1 MRTSIGI
8 VLLLSS
14 VVACTTHET
23 RIISKDPNAKSP
35 GGGDPTSETDG
46 TDPDG
51 TAAADPQQT
60 PLSPLVEGLT
70 ISEIAVF
77 QGVKVSVVKSG
88 SAITGTKRN
97 APIVANR
104 PALVRVYV
112 APDMGWAS
120 KSVTAELRLVS
131 ESATTQTPI
140 ARDTKTISKTST
152 DQDANSTFNFEVDA
166 ASLPADVTFQVALT
180 AEDGVDP
187 STESEARFP
196 QDGTYASLGAK
207 VSGTVRVVVVPVKYQ
222 ADGSGRTPDVSQ
234 AQLDRY
240 KQTMMARYP
249 AANVEVTARA
259 PWAWNS
265 TIGANGTGFSQ
276 VLSAITQLRQQ
287 DGVSDDTYYYGALA
301 PAASFSKFCSSG
313 CVAGLSTVVDDVET
327 AYLRASVGVGYTGDD
342 SASTMAH
349 EVGHAHGREHAPCG
363 GAQGVDSGFPY
374 AGGKIGVWGYDILEK
389 TFHNPSSGTDMMG
402 YCENVWVSDYTYS
415 ALFDRVSAV
424 AKSVGQT
431 TSGKL
436 PSGASANANANVN
449 VNAPAKMR
457 VATVAEDGSLSWG
470 GEISAV
476 RAPSGGEL
484 RSVAFLGDAG
494 EEVGTETAHFYP
506 YDHLPGGVLVMPR
519 DPSAKANLAAVKNW
533 SAVRIQ
539 GIAQKL
545 AR

>member
-23 RIISKDPNAKSP
+23 RIISNDPKAKSS
-35 GGGDPTSETDG
+35 GGGDQTTETDG
-46 TDPDG
+46 TDPEG
-51 TAAADPQQT
+51 SGASNPQET
-60 PLSPLVEGLT
+60 PLSPLVEGLA

-97 APIVANR
+97 APVVANR
-104 PALVRVYV
+104 PALIRVYV
-112 APDMGWAS
+112 EPDSGWES

-140 ARDTKTISKTST
+140 ARDTKTIRGAST
-152 DQDANSTFNFEVDA
+152 DQDPNSTFDFEVDA

-180 AEDGVDP
+180 SEDGVDP

-196 QDGTYASLGAK
+196 QDGTYADLGAK
-207 VSGTVRVVVVPVKYQ
+207 VSGLVRVVVVPVKYQ

-240 KQTMMARYP
+240 KQVMMARYP
-249 AANVEVTARA
+249 ASEVEVTARA
-259 PWAWNS
+259 PWTWNS
-265 TIGANGTGFSQ
+265 TISANGNGFSQ
-276 VLSAITQLRQQ
+276 VLNGITQLRQQ
-287 DGVSDDTYYYGALA
+287 DGASDDTYYYGALA
-301 PAASFSKFCSSG
+301 PASSFSKFCSGG
-313 CVAGLSTVVDDVET
+313 CVAGLSTVVDDVDT

-349 EVGHAHGREHAPCG
+349 EVGHAHGRAHAPCG
-363 GAQGVDSGFPY
+363 GAQGVDSDFPY
-374 AGGKIGVWGYDILEK
+374 AGGKIGVWGYDIVEK
-389 TFHNPSSGTDMMG
+389 AFHSPSTGTDMMG
-402 YCENVWVSDYTYS
+402 YCENVWVSDYTFS

-424 AKSVGQT
+424 ARSVATT
-431 TSGKL
+431 TSAKL
-436 PSGASANANANVN
+436 PSGSNANVN
-449 VNAPAKMR
+449 VGNKMR
-457 VATVAEDGSLSWG
+457 IATVAEDGSLSWG
-470 GEISAV
+470 AEVSAA
-476 RAPSGGEL
+476 RAPMGGEQ
-484 RSVAFLGDAG
+484 RSVSFLGEAG
-494 EEVGTETAHFYP
+494 EELGTETAHFYP
-506 YDHLPGGVLVMPR
+506 YDHLPGGVLVMPQG
-519 DPSAKANLAAVKNW
+519 PSAKANVGPTANW
-533 SAVRIQ
+533 SAVRVQ

>member
-23 RIISKDPNAKSP
+23 RIISNDPKAKSP
-35 GGGDPTSETDG
+35 GGASDPTTETDG
-46 TDPDG
+46 TDPETPG
-51 TAAADPQQT
+51 ASDPQQT
-60 PLSPLVEGLT
+60 PLSPLVEGLS

-88 SAITGTKRN
+88 SAVTGSKRN

-104 PALVRVYV
+104 AGLVRVYV
-112 APDMGWAS
+112 TPDSGWDS

-131 ESATTQTPI
+131 ASATTQTPI
-140 ARDTKTISKTST
+140 ARDTKTIRAAST
-152 DQDANSTFNFEVDA
+152 DQDPNSTFNFEVDA

-180 AEDGVDP
+180 SEDGVDP

-196 QDGTYASLGAK
+196 QDGTYADLGAK
-207 VSGTVRVVVVPVKYQ
+207 VSGLVRVVVVPVKYQ

-240 KQTMMARYP
+240 KQVMMARYP
-249 AANVEVTARA
+249 ASEVEVTARA
-259 PWAWNS
+259 PWTWNS
-265 TIGANGTGFSQ
+265 TISANGSGFSQ
-276 VLSAITQLRQQ
+276 VLNGVTQLRQQ

-301 PAASFSKFCSSG
+301 PAASFSKFCSGG
-313 CVAGLSTVVDDVET
+313 CVAGLSTVVDDVDT

-349 EVGHAHGREHAPCG
+349 EVGHAHGRAHAPCG
-363 GAQGVDSGFPY
+363 GAQGVDSDFPY
-374 AGGKIGVWGYDILEK
+374 SGGKIGVWGYDIIEK
-389 TFHNPSSGTDMMG
+389 AFHNPSTGTDMMG
-402 YCENVWVSDYTYS
+402 YCENVWVSDYTFS

-424 AKSVGQT
+424 ARSVPTT
-431 TSGKL
+431 TSAKL
-436 PSGASANANANVN
+436 PSGSGAHANVGG
-449 VNAPAKMR
+449 KMR
-457 VATVAEDGSLSWG
+457 IATVAEDGSLSWG
-470 GEISAV
+470 AEVDTAH
-476 RAPSGGEL
+476 APMGGEQ
-484 RSVAFLGDAG
+484 RSVSFLGEAG
-494 EEVGTETAHFYP
+494 EELGTETARFYP
-506 YDHLPGGVLVMPR
+506 YDHLPGGVLVMPQG
-519 DPSAKANLAAVKNW
+519 PSANANVKLTTNW
-533 SAVRIQ
+533 SSVRIQ